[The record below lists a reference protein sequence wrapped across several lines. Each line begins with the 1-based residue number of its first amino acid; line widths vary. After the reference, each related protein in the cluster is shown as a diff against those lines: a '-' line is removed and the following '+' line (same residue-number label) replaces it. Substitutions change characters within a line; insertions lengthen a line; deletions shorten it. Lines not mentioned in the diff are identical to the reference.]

1 MKKIIVL
8 ILSLFIIQ
16 SCSTSPDKIDAQDA
30 NTVISADKGIVID
43 VVPVR
48 IRGAKSEIGAAAG
61 AAIGG
66 IAAKQIGSGSGQ
78 DIAQIVGAVA
88 GGVIGYYSPVVL
100 GEHNGFEYLIRI
112 DGVNKPVVIIQ
123 GVSAKGYNFRT
134 GDKVTV
140 VYGTKVR
147 VVPAKM

>member
-1 MKKIIVL
+1 MKKVIVIIF
-8 ILSLFIIQ
+8 SLFLIQ

-30 NTVISADKGIVID
+30 NTVISADKGTILD

-48 IRGAKSEIGAAAG
+48 IRGAKSELGAAAG

-66 IAAKQIGSGSGQ
+66 KAAKQIGSGSGQ

-88 GGVIGYYSPVVL
+88 GGIIGYYSPVVL
-100 GEHNGFEYLIRI
+100 GEHNGFEYAIQI
-112 DGVNKPVVIIQ
+112 DGVDKPVVIIQ
-123 GVSAKGYNFRT
+123 GVSEKGYNFRA

-140 VYGTKVR
+140 VYGTRVR